1 MIVIVTNT
9 SCNFTN
15 FLNENTGYLKLSY
28 FGCKFTQ
35 KKNAKKF
42 IFSGDVY

>member
-9 SCNFTN
+9 PCNFTN
-15 FLNENTGYLKLSY
+15 FLREKTGKLKLSY

-35 KKNAKKF
+35 TKIAKKF